1 MRQLKGSAS
10 SLILV
15 IWMGVLAC
23 RVAALELPP
32 AMTQSLKAEQFAER
46 ERAEAEL
53 LKWSQQ
59 QPEAAMDELY
69 RQSRA
74 ADDPEVRERC
84 HRVLLDLLN
93 EEYLRDGV
101 GYLGVMM
108 NPFTEQVQVPGDA
121 KPRHAIRLILVQP
134 DTPAKA
140 VGLVAGDLL
149 LGVDEAEW
157 QQGTTNEA
165 VSAVIQGFKSGSK
178 VALKVF
184 REGKVVEIE
193 AVLGRRPSAKDLMK
207 LGGFGMALG
216 PEAAEVAENA
226 SREAYFRRW
235 LARKKEAAK

>member
-1 MRQLKGSAS
+1 MKGSP
-10 SLILV
+10 SLLTLV
-15 IWMGVLAC
+15 LVMGVLAC

-32 AMTQSLKAEQFAER
+32 AMTQGLKAEQFAER

-84 HRVLLDLLN
+84 NSVLRDLLN
-93 EEYLRDGV
+93 EEYLQDGV

-108 NPFTEQVQVPGDA
+108 NPFTEQVQVAGDA

-149 LGVDEAEW
+149 LGVDQTAW

-165 VSAVIQGFKSGSK
+165 VSAVIQGFKAGSK
-178 VALKVF
+178 VTLKVF
-184 REGKVVEIE
+184 RENKVVEIE
-193 AVLGRRPSAKDLMK
+193 AVLGRRPSAQDLMK

-216 PEAAEVAENA
+216 PEAAEAAENA